1 MKTRSILL
9 SGLVVMLSAAFT
21 AANAQLDEPAVKI
34 LPSVEKGIIKVLYA
48 IDSDKAVEV
57 KFLNESGLITLDKI
71 KAGSF
76 NKGFLKKYDISR
88 IDGKSFWVEVSS
100 ADLTVRYKMIKSK
113 ERKSFIPYL
122 EKTTYNH
129 PMVATIN

>member
-1 MKTRSILL
+1 MKTRLIL

-21 AANAQLDEPAVKI
+21 TANAQLDEPAVKV
-34 LPSVEKGIIKVLYA
+34 LPSSEKGIVKVLYA

-57 KFLNESGLITLDKI
+57 KFLSENGLITSDKI

-76 NKGFLKKYDISR
+76 KNGFSKKYDISR
-88 IDGKSFWVEVSS
+88 IKAKSFWVEVSS
-100 ADLTVRYKMIKSK
+100 ADLTVRYKMIESK
-113 ERKSFIPYL
+113 ERKAFIPYL

-129 PMVATIN
+129 PLVATIN